1 MAEKAP
7 PVKNETPQ
15 SQQPQ
20 DVSEIASLS
29 QENWIARF
37 TKGMSKTKTGL
48 SSKLTSILTGK
59 STLDEDILED
69 IHETLYR
76 ADIGTQTVDKLIEG
90 IRKDIPSGQTA
101 DLPAVQACLKSQIE
115 NIFANQSAPKF
126 QVKSEHQPRVIL
138 VVGVNGVGKTTTIG
152 KLGAHFLAENQSIMF
167 CAADTYRAAAIDQL
181 KVWADRLQINIVAH
195 QHGADPAAVA
205 YDGVKSAMAKKVDNL
220 IIDTAGRLHN
230 KKELMDELRKIKRV
244 ISKDC
249 PDAPHEVWLVIDATT
264 GQNAFH
270 QVEAFKEVVD
280 LTGIVVTKLDGTAKG
295 GVIVGVVDRYQLPIR
310 YVGVGE
316 KAVDLR
322 AFEAKHFVSA
332 MI

>member
-1 MAEKAP
+1 MEDLIIKLTELLYESPAEFTGFLLWIPAAGIFLFSLLIIASDSLFHTKSGRDKLVAPKDDSKLVSRQSTTDKSDELINKEPDSNHFDQGVAEKAP
-7 PVKNETPQ
+7 PVKNEAPQ

-220 IIDTAGRLHN
+220 IIDTAGRLH
-230 KKELMDELRKIKRV
+230 LSLIH
-244 ISKDC
+244 I
-249 PDAPHEVWLVIDATT
+249 
-264 GQNAFH
+264 
-270 QVEAFKEVVD
+270 
-280 LTGIVVTKLDGTAKG
+280 
-295 GVIVGVVDRYQLPIR
+295 
-310 YVGVGE
+310 
-316 KAVDLR
+316 
-322 AFEAKHFVSA
+322 
-332 MI
+332 